1 VAVFDGGALP
11 NGAGHTVN
19 AAIRNPLPSNYP
31 MTGGWTQVS
40 GPGPATLANP
50 SAVSTSV
57 TFPVAGTYVLRF
69 SASQTDSTLPA
80 TFSSSDTV
88 TITAL
93 SSIAV
98 DTDGTWS
105 ADSDGNWSDAVN
117 WTASTVA
124 DGVGFTA
131 TLGDFITG
139 NRIITLDGARSIGNI
154 TTLDATNDFTISGGN
169 ILTLDVSSGSPTINT
184 LEGRTLTID
193 SPIAGDEGLIKTSS
207 GTTTG
212 TLILGGDN
220 TYTGDTILNVG
231 TLGVTHNN
239 ALGSTT
245 GRTIINGGNGTTG
258 STLSLSSATT
268 DLTIAENL
276 DIVGNAAGRANLTN
290 NSALNHILS
299 GAINVTSASNVAQ
312 ISSTG
317 TGSITISGDITS
329 DVGNTQS
336 LFVRGGS
343 NSATNQLTGSVN
355 LTNSGFTKTDTGT
368 WLVGAPGKTYSWGN
382 TAVTNGTLKMGKA
395 DVLPSATVLTVGQT
409 AGNSATF
416 DLNGFSQTV
425 ASIVNGTGNGT
436 KRITSSSSPAVL
448 TLDSSTNSTPASSST
463 NIFLLSGSLGLT
475 KKGTGSLTLPGE
487 NTYTGAT
494 ILEGGT
500 LALGNAALALITS
513 NPLGTIPGTDGTS
526 AISMASDT
534 ALQSNT
540 GGANPSTTIAAPIT
554 LSGVGDATFRIGQG
568 AGLNTHT
575 FNLNGAIGGTTGK
588 VVYTTTTIGFN
599 NGTSLFVLG
608 AAGTYTG
615 NTLITTGNG
624 GNSPVFL
631 KAGIVNALPVTTVL
645 EFDGVT
651 GGGTGRIFQ
660 FDLAGYDQTLAGLT
674 NTVASLRR
682 QRIRNTGSLATLT
695 INNTVDMSFGGAD
708 LTSGN
713 TTAAQILDA
722 IALTKSGPGTFT
734 LGGTLQGGATE
745 QGNAFTGATKVLAG
759 ILSLGETTSLRNSAF
774 DTLNSVTGDATNG
787 LRTTVTAFTLGGLT
801 GDKNFGSV
809 FTTTAG
815 GYTGLTALTLNP
827 GTGVTHSYSAD
838 IGNGNGS
845 MALIKT
851 GAGTQVLTSG
861 NTYTGNTTINDGTL
875 SVSAPN
881 FADAS
886 TVSIGTLVNPG
897 IAFLNLPNAGNDTVA
912 ALFIDGVEQGPGKY
926 GNASSSSPIIA
937 TNAITGPGTITVPE
951 AGTPYSI
958 WADTFAPGNDVSD
971 PDGDNDNDGLV
982 NQQEFAFGLSP
993 ISGSSVN
1000 PILAQ
1005 IDKTA
1010 GTFTYQRRAGTGLI
1024 YTILTSET
1032 LEAASWEKDLT
1043 ASQVATPSG
1052 DNETVVVTLTGA
1064 PLTATK
1070 LFVRV
1075 AAD

>member
-1 VAVFDGGALP
+1 MKSINQPMKNKRHKPLL
-11 NGAGHTVN
+11 
-19 AAIRNPLPSNYP
+19 AAFIS
-31 MTGGWTQVS
+31 
-40 GPGPATLANP
+40 LAITAP
-50 SAVSTSV
+50 SA
-57 TFPVAGTYVLRF
+57 F
-69 SASQTDSTLPA
+69 
-80 TFSSSDTV
+80 
-88 TITAL
+88 
-93 SSIAV
+93 AV

-117 WTASTVA
+117 WTGSTVA

-131 TLGDFITG
+131 TLGDFITE
-139 NRIITLDGARSIGNI
+139 NRIITLDSARSIGNI
-154 TTLDATNDFTISGGN
+154 TTLDATNDFTISGAD

-193 SPIAGDEGLIKTSS
+193 TPIAGDEGLTKTSS

-220 TYTGDTILNVG
+220 TYTGDTTLNAG

-245 GRTIINGGNGTTG
+245 GKTIINGGNGTTG
-258 STLSLSSATT
+258 FTLSLSSATT

-290 NSALNHILS
+290 SSAQNHTLS
-299 GAINVTSASNVAQ
+299 GAINVTSVTNVAQ
-312 ISSTG
+312 LSSSG

-336 LFVRGGS
+336 LFVRGSS
-343 NSATNQLTGSVN
+343 NSATNQLIGSVN
-355 LTNSGFTKTDTGT
+355 LTNSSFIKTDPGT

-382 TAVTNGTLKMGKA
+382 TSVTNGTLKMGET
-395 DVLPSATVLTVGQT
+395 DVLPSATALTVGQT
-409 AGNSATF
+409 AANSATL
-416 DLNGFSQTV
+416 DLNGFNQAV
-425 ASIVNGTGNGT
+425 ATIANGSGNGT

-448 TLDSSTNSTPASSST
+448 TVDSSSNSTPAITST
-463 NIFLLSGSLGLT
+463 NNFLLSGELGLT
-475 KKGTGSLTLPGE
+475 KKGTGILTLPGE

-513 NPLGTIPGTDGTS
+513 NPLGTIPGTEGTS
-526 AISMASDT
+526 AISMASGT

-540 GGANPSTTIAAPIT
+540 GGVNPSTTIAAPIT
-554 LSGVGDATFRIGQG
+554 LSGVGDAAFRIGQG
-568 AGLNTHT
+568 AGGNTHT
-575 FNLNGAIGGTTGK
+575 FNLNGAIGGATGK
-588 VVYTTTTIGFN
+588 VVYTTTAIGFN

-645 EFDGVT
+645 EFDGVN
-651 GGGTGRIFQ
+651 GGGSIRVLQ

-674 NTVASLRR
+674 NTVASLRS

-695 INNTVDMSFGGAD
+695 INNTDPMSFGGAD
-708 LTSGN
+708 LTGAN
-713 TTAAQILDA
+713 TNRAQILDA

-745 QGNAFTGATKVLAG
+745 GGNTFTGSTKVLAG

-774 DTLNSVTGDATNG
+774 DTLNSVTGDPTNG
-787 LRTTVTAFTLGGLT
+787 LRTTVAALTLGGLT
-801 GDKNFGSV
+801 GNKNFASV
-809 FTTTAG
+809 FTTTTG

-838 IGNGNGS
+838 IGNGS
-845 MALIKT
+845 MSLIKT
-851 GAGTQVLTSG
+851 GAGTQILTSA
-861 NTYTGNTTINDGTL
+861 NTYTGNTTINLGTL
-875 SVSAPN
+875 SVEAPN
-881 FADAS
+881 FANAS
-886 TVSIGTLVNPG
+886 TVGIGTLAAPG
-897 IAFLNLPNAGNDTVA
+897 TAFLDLPNAGTDTVA
-912 ALFIDGVEQGPGKY
+912 ALFIDGVEQATGNTY
-926 GNASSSSPIIA
+926 GNASSVLPIIA
-937 TNAITGPGTITVPE
+937 TSAITGPGTITVPGS
-951 AGTPYSI
+951 GTPYSI
-958 WADTFAPGNDVSD
+958 WADAFLPGNDVFN
-971 PDGDNDNDGLV
+971 PAGDNDNDGLV

-1000 PILAQ
+1000 PILVQ
-1005 IDKTA
+1005 LNKTA
-1010 GTFTYQRRAGTGLI
+1010 GTFSYQRRAGTGLT
-1024 YTILTSET
+1024 YRILTST
-1032 LEAASWEKDLT
+1032 NLVSWPEDLT
-1043 ASQVATPSG
+1043 AGQVAGPVDG
-1052 DNETVVVTLTGA
+1052 NGNETVVVTLTGA
-1064 PLTATK
+1064 PLTAPK

>member
-1 VAVFDGGALP
+1 MK
-11 NGAGHTVN
+11 NRTQ
-19 AAIRNPLPSNYP
+19 NPL
-31 MTGGWTQVS
+31 
-40 GPGPATLANP
+40 LAAFISLALTAP
-50 SAVSTSV
+50 SA
-57 TFPVAGTYVLRF
+57 F
-69 SASQTDSTLPA
+69 
-80 TFSSSDTV
+80 
-88 TITAL
+88 
-93 SSIAV
+93 AV
-98 DTDGTWS
+98 DTDGTWN
-105 ADSDGNWSDAVN
+105 ADSDGNWSDAFN
-117 WTASTVA
+117 WTGSNVA

-131 TLGDFITG
+131 TLGDFITE
-139 NRIITLDGARSIGNI
+139 NRIITLDSARSIGNI
-154 TTLDATNDFTISGGN
+154 ITLDATNDFTISGAN

-184 LEGRTLTID
+184 LEDRTLTID

-245 GRTIINGGNGTTG
+245 GKTIINGGNGGTG

-268 DLTIAENL
+268 DLAIAENL
-276 DIVGNAAGRANLTN
+276 DILGNAVGRANLTN
-290 NSALNHILS
+290 SSAQNHILS
-299 GAINVTSASNVAQ
+299 GAINVTSVSNVAQ
-312 ISSTG
+312 ISSSSS
-317 TGSITISGDITS
+317 GSITISGDITS

-336 LFVRGGS
+336 LFVRGSS

-355 LTNSGFTKTDTGT
+355 LTNSGFTKTDPGT

-382 TAVTNGTLKMGKA
+382 TSVTNGTLKMGKA

-425 ASIVNGTGNGT
+425 ASIVNGAGNGT
-436 KRITSSSSPAVL
+436 KRITSSSSSAVL
-448 TLDSSTNSTPASSST
+448 TVDSSTNSTPASSST

-526 AISMASDT
+526 AISMASGT

-568 AGLNTHT
+568 AGSNTHT

-588 VVYTTTTIGFN
+588 VVYTTTTVGFN
-599 NGTSLFVLG
+599 NGISLFVLG

-615 NTLITTGNG
+615 NTLITTGNAV
-624 GNSPVFL
+624 NSPVFL
-631 KAGIVNALPVTTVL
+631 KAGVVNALPVTTVL
-645 EFDGVT
+645 EFDGVA
-651 GGGTGRIFQ
+651 GGGSVRIFQ
-660 FDLAGYDQTLAGLT
+660 YDLAGNDQTLAGLT
-674 NTVASLRR
+674 NTVASLRS

-708 LTSGN
+708 LTGAN
-713 TTAAQILDA
+713 TNRAQILDA

-745 QGNAFTGATKVLAG
+745 QGNTFTGATKVLAG
-759 ILSLGETTSLRNSAF
+759 ILSLGETTSLRNSAL
-774 DTLNSVTGDATNG
+774 DTLNSVTGDASNG
-787 LRTTVTAFTLGGLT
+787 LRTTVTALTLGGLT
-801 GDKNFGSV
+801 GNKNFASV
-809 FTTTAG
+809 FTTTTG

-845 MALIKT
+845 MSLIKT
-851 GAGTQVLTSG
+851 GAGTQILTST
-861 NTYTGNTTINDGTL
+861 NTYTGNTTINQGTL
-875 SVSAPN
+875 SVRSAQ
-881 FADAS
+881 
-886 TVSIGTLVNPG
+886 LRE
-897 IAFLNLPNAGNDTVA
+897 FLHRLHRH
-912 ALFIDGVEQGPGKY
+912 
-926 GNASSSSPIIA
+926 
-937 TNAITGPGTITVPE
+937 
-951 AGTPYSI
+951 
-958 WADTFAPGNDVSD
+958 
-971 PDGDNDNDGLV
+971 
-982 NQQEFAFGLSP
+982 
-993 ISGSSVN
+993 SGSSRN
-1000 PILAQ
+1000 RFPRSAKCRERYRRYLDHRRRRQ
-1005 IDKTA
+1005 A
-1010 GTFTYQRRAGTGLI
+1010 GR
-1024 YTILTSET
+1024 
-1032 LEAASWEKDLT
+1032 KDLWKRLQR
-1043 ASQVATPSG
+1043 SSG
-1052 DNETVVVTLTGA
+1052 HRHLRHHRSRHHHGSRSRNTLLHLGGHLR
-1064 PLTATK
+1064 P
-1070 LFVRV
+1070 RQ
-1075 AAD
+1075 